1 MAHAVLKLNQQTI
14 EKIKNTYQPHLL
26 PKTPPHAQ
34 FAAKVNGWTI
44 TAYQSGKVMFQGNDA
59 EKLASEWGKPTSSA
73 KKPKPKSALPTFL
86 TDAHMGSDE
95 AGTGDYFGP
104 ITVACVF
111 ATSKQQELLRELGVR
126 DSKAMSDETI
136 RSVMKDVLLT
146 DIVYS
151 SVVLDNQRYNQLK
164 TKGWSQV
171 KMKAWMHHHAIKN
184 VRNKLDSG
192 ESFEGT
198 VVDQFCEPA
207 TFHKAVRET
216 GEGSFDDL
224 TFMTK
229 AESYSTPVAAASML
243 ARYRFLQEIDR
254 ISERVG
260 FSIQKGASNIVDK
273 QIAKLI
279 KQNGEAFLNEIAKT
293 HFANT
298 QKGKALL
305 N

>member
-1 MAHAVLKLNQQTI
+1 MAHAVLKVNQSTI
-14 EKIKNTYQPHLL
+14 QQMKNTYQSAIL
-26 PKTPPHAQ
+26 PSTPPHAH
-34 FAAKVNGWTI
+34 FAAKISGCTI
-44 TAYQSGKVMFQGNDA
+44 TAYQSGKVVFQGNEA
-59 EKLASEWGKPTSSA
+59 EKEASRWGNTVSND
-73 KKPKPKSALPTFL
+73 KKKKTKTNRSLPTFL
-86 TDAHMGSDE
+86 KDSHMGSDE

-111 ATSKQQELLRELGVR
+111 ATSEQQELLRELGVR
-126 DSKAMSDETI
+126 DSKTLTDDAI

-146 DIVYS
+146 DITYS
-151 SVVLDNQRYNQLK
+151 SVVLDNPRYNQLK
-164 TKGWSQV
+164 AKGWSQV

-184 VRNKLDSG
+184 VRNKLG
-192 ESFEGT
+192 EQSFEGT

-216 GEGSFDDL
+216 GEQSFDDL

-254 ISERVG
+254 ISENVG
-260 FSIQKGASNIVDK
+260 FSIQKGASNIVDR
-273 QIAKLI
+273 QIARLI
-279 KQNGEAFLNEIAKT
+279 KQKGESSLNEIAKT

-298 QKGKALL
+298 QKAKKLL
-305 N
+305 